1 MWTGLEWAV
10 ESEEVILDK
19 LYCELLK
26 ISANTETTPKLNI
39 IPMYGGRWVTTLKIG
54 TKTIALRPNI
64 NILELYL
71 SLSVV
76 DLLSSI
82 SPLNWGKKE
91 AITVGTTIHTIEGIN
106 RYEINSGVV
115 TLSPIQSI
123 VVVTSPIGD
132 HAPPALAAI
141 IISPAYHSRMFLSET
156 TFCKMDIS
164 TIVAV
169 RLSIIAESINA
180 RPQKIHSIVFFF
192 L

>member
-1 MWTGLEWAV
+1 M
-10 ESEEVILDK
+10 ILDK

-54 TKTIALRPNI
+54 TKTIALRPSI

-71 SLSVV
+71 SESVSV
-76 DLLSSI
+76 DLFSSI
-82 SPLNWGKKE
+82 SPLNWGKNE

-141 IISPAYHSRMFLSET
+141 IISPAYHNRMFLSET

-169 RLSIIAESINA
+169 RLSIIADRINA
-180 RPQKIHSIVFFF
+180 KPQKIHRIVFFF